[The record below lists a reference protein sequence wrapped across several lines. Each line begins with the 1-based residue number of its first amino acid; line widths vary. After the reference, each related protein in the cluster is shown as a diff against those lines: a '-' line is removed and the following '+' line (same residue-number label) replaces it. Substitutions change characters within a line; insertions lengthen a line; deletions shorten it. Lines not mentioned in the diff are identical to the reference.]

1 MKRSSDHSFWL
12 RQQIEVMRS
21 SIALMDSG
29 HMEIRVLHGSEWID
43 ATPSQKPD
51 IRERM
56 WHLEKLLSDLEAR

>member
-1 MKRSSDHSFWL
+1 
-12 RQQIEVMRS
+12 
-21 SIALMDSG
+21 MDSG